1 MEVKIRNRSRL
12 MQVVAT
18 VLFLSLVWAYAQL
31 EWNVPSSVGRSLVQS
46 RGTITSSDGKVLAQS
61 VDGKRVYPQG
71 HLAGQVLGMMGTT
84 DGLEGLEYA
93 YDRSLASGQDLRLT
107 INTSVQA
114 AAESALRKAIPEHE
128 AEYGSVVVMET
139 RTGRVLAAASY
150 PAFDPNHWR
159 DYSLDARRNRPFLD
173 VYEPGSVIKG
183 LVVAAAIN
191 EGLTTPKTVYETP
204 MNRHVGG
211 RWGSVIHDA
220 VDHPSTL
227 TTKQILRYSSNVG
240 MSHIVE
246 KFGSDKLRAYFT
258 QYGFGSYP
266 DMPVVPAATG
276 QLQPLRKWDDLVR
289 VTNAFGQG
297 MSATTLQLASAY
309 NALAN
314 DGLYLPPQLV
324 EGVAGPAEKR
334 EIVRPEVAR
343 TTRTMLQAVIEEGI
357 PHQAGIKGYALGGKT
372 GTAQVVVDGRYSS
385 TIYNSV
391 FTGFYPVDAPQITV
405 VAMAHG
411 AKLSYHGSM
420 LAAPVFR
427 EIMKD
432 VLSTWG
438 AAPRIEAPKAAEN
451 EK

>member
-12 MQVVAT
+12 MQFLAT
-18 VLFLSLVWAYAQL
+18 LLFLSLVWAYAQL
-31 EWNVPSSVGRSLVQS
+31 EWNAPQGVRRTLVQA

-61 VDGKRVYPQG
+61 IDGKRVYPQG

-84 DGLEGLEYA
+84 NGLEGLEYA
-93 YDRSLASGQDLRLT
+93 YDRPLEAGQNLKLT
-107 INTSVQA
+107 INTGVQA
-114 AAESALRKAIPEHE
+114 AAESALSKAIPEHQ
-128 AEYGSVVVMET
+128 ADYGSVVVMET

-150 PAFDPNHWR
+150 PQFDPNRWR
-159 DYSLDARRNRPFLD
+159 DFPLEARRNRPFLD

-191 EGLTTPKTVYETP
+191 EGLTTPKTTYDTP

-220 VDHPSTL
+220 VDHPATL
-227 TTKQILRYSSNVG
+227 TTKQVLRYSSNVG

-246 KFGSDKLRAYFT
+246 NFGSEKLRNYYT
-258 QYGFGSYP
+258 EYGFGSYP

-297 MSATTLQLASAY
+297 MSTTTLQLASAY

-314 DGLYLPPQLV
+314 DGLYLPPQLI
-324 EGVAGPAEKR
+324 EGVAASGERR
-334 EIVRPEVAR
+334 EILRPEVAR
-343 TTRTMLQAVIEEGI
+343 TTRDMLQAVIEEGI
-357 PHQAGIKGYALGGKT
+357 PHAAGVKGYALGGKT

-385 TIYNSV
+385 TVYNSV
-391 FTGFYPVDAPQITV
+391 FTGFFPVDAPKMTV
-405 VAMAHG
+405 VVMVHG
-411 AKLSYHGSM
+411 AKINYHGSM
-420 LAAPVFR
+420 LAAPIFK
-427 EIMKD
+427 EISTE
-432 VLSTWG
+432 VLSSWG
-438 AAPRIEAPKAAEN
+438 AAPKMETPKTT

>member
-12 MQVVAT
+12 MQVLAT
-18 VLFLSLVWAYAQL
+18 LMFLTLVYAYAQL
-31 EWNVPSSVGRSLVQS
+31 EWNVPQGAQRSLVQS

-61 VDGKRVYPQG
+61 MDGKRIYPQG

-84 DGLEGLEYA
+84 NGLEGLEYA

-114 AAESALRKAIPEHE
+114 AAESALGKAVPKHQ

-150 PAFDPNHWR
+150 PAFDPNSWR
-159 DYSLDARRNRPFLD
+159 DFPLEARRNRPFLD
-173 VYEPGSVIKG
+173 VYEPGSVVKG

-191 EGLTTPKTVYETP
+191 EGMITPKTTFDTP
-204 MNRHVGG
+204 MRRHVGG
-211 RWGSVIHDA
+211 RWGSVINDS
-220 VDHPSTL
+220 VQHPPTLSTQ
-227 TTKQILRYSSNVG
+227 QILRYSSNVG

-246 KFGSDKLRAYFT
+246 PFKPEKLRGYMTDF
-258 QYGFGSYP
+258 GFGIYP

-289 VTNAFGQG
+289 VTTSFGQG
-297 MSATTLQLASAY
+297 MSTTTLQLASAY

-314 DGLYLPPQLV
+314 DGLFLPPQLV
-324 EGVAGPAEKR
+324 EGVAGSGERR
-334 EIVRPEVAR
+334 EVLRPEVAR
-343 TTRTMLQAVIEEGI
+343 TTRNMLQAVIEEGI
-357 PHQAGIKGYALGGKT
+357 PHQAGIKGYELGGKT

-391 FTGFYPVDAPQITV
+391 FTGFFPVDAPRMTV
-405 VAMAHG
+405 VVMVHG
-411 AKLSYHGSM
+411 AKIAHHGSM
-420 LAAPVFR
+420 LAAPIFR
-427 EIMKD
+427 EISAE
-432 VLSTWG
+432 VLSHW
-438 AAPRIEAPKAAEN
+438 AAVPKPEAPKTP